1 MGPTRATFGYAPKL
15 LKWLEANRDRF
26 DGVMVNGLWQYCSYA
41 AWKVFAGKIPY
52 VVFPHGM
59 LDPYFK
65 RRFPLKHLK
74 KWMYWTAMEH
84 KVLRDAFRVLFT
96 TQAEERAGGR
106 RASAGTSG
114 MATWFPLER
123 VKLRASQGCSLRRS
137 TQKCSA
143 VRGRRFLL
151 FLGRI
156 HPKKGCDLLIE
167 AFARAA
173 NEDAELHLV
182 MAGPDQQGWC
192 AKLQAVAAAGGIGDR
207 VHWPGMLT
215 GEAKWGSFFAA
226 EAFILPSHQE
236 NFGIAVAEALGC
248 SRPVL
253 LSDKVNIA
261 EEIAGDGAGL
271 METDTEDGTL
281 RLLRR
286 WIGLSDEARLRM
298 NERARACF
306 LKRYDMQQNAKTIM
320 RLFEAVPQHRPLAA
334 AECS

>member
-1 MGPTRATFGYAPKL
+1 MGCSTPT
-15 LKWLEANRDRF
+15 
-26 DGVMVNGLWQYCSYA
+26 
-41 AWKVFAGKIPY
+41 
-52 VVFPHGM
+52 
-59 LDPYFK
+59 FK

-96 TQAEERAGGR
+96 TQAEERLAAESFR
-106 RASAGTSG
+106 RHQWNGYVIPFGASEAPGEPG
-114 MATWFPLER
+114 MLAEAFY
-123 VKLRASQGCSLRRS
+123 
-137 TQKCSA
+137 QKCSA